1 MAAAA
6 AGGDQGRDQGG
17 WQGGWQGRGRDRDD
31 EWRREKRNRASGDED
46 EEWDDFPDIDLRRPV
61 PNDSI

>member
-6 AGGDQGRDQGG
+6 AGGDQGGDQGG
-17 WQGGWQGRGRDRDD
+17 WQGWRGRDRDD
-31 EWRREKRNRASGDED
+31 EWRREKRSRSSGDED
-46 EEWDDFPDIDLRRPV
+46 DDFPDIDLRRPV